1 LYAAGVKVFCFFKEQ
16 PRATFPGKT
25 PDLQLFDEPYSALD
39 PLTRAY
45 IEGTRG

>member
-1 LYAAGVKVFCFFKEQ
+1 VFCLFKEQ
-16 PRATFPGKT
+16 PRATFPPGKT
-25 PDLQLFDEPYSALD
+25 PDLLLFDEPCSALN

>member
-1 LYAAGVKVFCFFKEQ
+1 MPPGSKCSASSKNSSGEH
-16 PRATFPGKT
+16 PPGKT
-25 PDLQLFDEPYSALD
+25 PDLLLFDEPCSALY